1 VLIAGAKER
10 RPAMFTSEI
19 VAYLWHLWV
28 DLFGGLGLP
37 WSKQVTAGIALAAVF
52 YLVGWCFKFLN
63 THQN

>member
-1 VLIAGAKER
+1 
-10 RPAMFTSEI
+10 MFTSEI

-63 THQN
+63 KSQN